1 MEGLAHLKTFYSIPD
16 FRIGGTYDLD
26 DPSSWESGGTG
37 GVTLESLGEAPLRTA
52 CIAVGTPHRDA
63 DGYIDNAVLF
73 SPFYSGDAG
82 LMYFYWYR
90 GQAGND
96 FCGGPVV
103 GPGELIDT
111 ERHYVIFLDALGL
124 WGAGKP
130 SDGLGLK
137 FPQYS
142 LLDCVQANYRLLR
155 DHLKVSRVK
164 LATGASMGAIQSY
177 LWALLHPEFV
187 EAIMPMGGVTET
199 DANLRWLFRLMS
211 AAIESDPAWRETG
224 GEYYHL
230 PKERHPSRGV
240 MFGWSILFHSAM
252 SFDHRIQMG
261 WDEVQ
266 KEAFAWEP
274 HGKEGATP
282 RPLRPELRRHRP
294 AVPQSGGRIPERNGG
309 ASPHP
314 GENPHPARG
323 QRSLGPAAHG
333 PDGPRA
339 DRRLEAVHL
348 RAPAGALRPL
358 PGAKHIPR
366 HDPNV
371 PRRLHTD
378 CNRGTTVNNDVF
390 TIFNAALGAVDPYAA
405 VKNHV
410 GRIREICREAGL
422 RKIYVASFGKAAYA
436 MSRALADELPDR
448 IVRGV
453 VVTKYGHVSGVP
465 LPEDIRDSRG
475 GASRAR
481 RTGRRRD
488 RKGD

>member
-1 MEGLAHLKTFYSIPD
+1 MENREKNRQPVTARCGVEGLSHLKSFYSIPD

-26 DPSSWESGGTG
+26 TPSSWQSGGTG
-37 GVTLESLGEAPLRTA
+37 GVTLESLGDGPLRTA
-52 CIAVGTPHRDA
+52 CIAIGTPHRDA

-90 GQAGND
+90 GQGGND

-103 GPGELIDT
+103 GPGEMIDT

-130 SDGLGLK
+130 SEGLGLR
-137 FPQYS
+137 FPQYN

-177 LWALLHPEFV
+177 LWALMHPGFV

-274 HGKEGATP
+274 HGKEGAILVPYGRNFDAIDLLYRNRAGESLNVTGELH
-282 RPLRPELRRHRP
+282 RIRAKTLILHVANDHWVRLCMAQQAQERIAGARLCSFEHPLGHYALF
-294 AVPQSGGRIPERNGG
+294 
-309 ASPHP
+309 
-314 GENPHPARG
+314 
-323 QRSLGPAAHG
+323 
-333 PDGPRA
+333 
-339 DRRLEAVHL
+339 
-348 RAPAGALRPL
+348 RAPNEFR
-358 PGAKHIPR
+358 
-366 HDPNV
+366 D
-371 PRRLHTD
+371 
-378 CNRGTTVNNDVF
+378 
-390 TIFNAALGAVDPYAA
+390 TIKTFL
-405 VKNHV
+405 
-410 GRIREICREAGL
+410 
-422 RKIYVASFGKAAYA
+422 
-436 MSRALADELPDR
+436 
-448 IVRGV
+448 
-453 VVTKYGHVSGVP
+453 
-465 LPEDIRDSRG
+465 EDS
-475 GASRAR
+475 SPTS
-481 RTGRRRD
+481 TGREP
-488 RKGD
+488 

>member
-1 MEGLAHLKTFYSIPD
+1 MGSKNMNAENKNRQAVTANCGVEGLSHLKTFYSIPH

-26 DPSSWESGGTG
+26 DPASWESGGTG
-37 GVTLESLGEAPLRTA
+37 GVTLESLGESPLRTA

-63 DGYIDNAVLF
+63 DGYVDNAVLF

-90 GQAGND
+90 GQGGNG

-111 ERHYVIFLDALGL
+111 DRYYVIFLDALGL

-130 SDGLGLK
+130 SDGLGLR

-177 LWALLHPEFV
+177 LWALMHPGV
-187 EAIMPMGGVTET
+187 AEAIMPMGGVTET

-230 PKERHPSRGV
+230 PKEQHPQRGV

-266 KEAFAWEP
+266 KEAFAWDP
-274 HGKEGATP
+274 HGKEGMLLVPYGRNYDAVDLLYRNRAGET
-282 RPLRPELRRHRP
+282 LNVTGELHRI
-294 AVPQSGGRIPERNGG
+294 R
-309 ASPHP
+309 
-314 GENPHPARG
+314 ART
-323 QRSLGPAAHG
+323 LILHVANDHW
-333 PDGPRA
+333 
-339 DRRLEAVHL
+339 V
-348 RAPAGALRPL
+348 
-358 PGAKHIPR
+358 
-366 HDPNV
+366 
-371 PRRLHTD
+371 RLHMARMAHEGIPGSRLCAFEHPLGHYALFQAPNTFRD
-378 CNRGTTVNNDVF
+378 
-390 TIFNAALGAVDPYAA
+390 TIRAFLEGSNPTAA
-405 VKNHV
+405 
-410 GRIREICREAGL
+410 
-422 RKIYVASFGKAAYA
+422 
-436 MSRALADELPDR
+436 
-448 IVRGV
+448 
-453 VVTKYGHVSGVP
+453 
-465 LPEDIRDSRG
+465 G
-475 GASRAR
+475 G
-481 RTGRRRD
+481 
-488 RKGD
+488 